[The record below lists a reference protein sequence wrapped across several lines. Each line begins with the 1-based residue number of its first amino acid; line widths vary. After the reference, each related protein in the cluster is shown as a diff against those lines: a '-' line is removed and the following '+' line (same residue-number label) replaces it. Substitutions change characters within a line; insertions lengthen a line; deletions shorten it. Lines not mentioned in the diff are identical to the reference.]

1 MKIWMMMEF
10 LELLRRT
17 DILLLESWELR
28 ISSDKKYQVLLPNV
42 RKLVLLS
49 EWLQVTIKSQLWL

>member
-10 LELLRRT
+10 SELLRRT